1 MAVERQFEA
10 LVSDMEGRFQRMM
23 AGIRA
28 IHAGDLSAGGLIEG
42 AHATAAPAPGTA
54 QATGQP
60 AAAADAARVPALRPQ
75 SGAEATPSV
84 TGDEPE
90 GELAVDQA
98 RLLRAFGGL
107 SAVAQTR
114 LVDTI
119 ERAIVERSEA
129 AASLQAHLKGLEE
142 EGRQRVAEAAA
153 EQDELIAF
161 VVKRFEAGRAGDARA
176 WAERQIGLCSEHI
189 ADARE
194 RGRFGGREAV
204 VVCIAFPDALCCTE
218 GGNIESDG
226 FCGVTELVL
235 LGPAGTFVERVVREV
250 GRLAE
255 RLSPGCTLPMP
266 DDEDGAEGDADD
278 AAELGAAAP
287 APQAGETSGVA
298 TEGDDD
304 EEPGEIIDLAAWAR
318 RLERVALGGPP
329 LVLPRFVDIVG
340 TLRTKLRTIANR
352 VGDQRVF
359 AEEMLES
366 ASPETDDGSNGAMIA
381 GARATIA
388 SADAA
393 DLMLR
398 EVEQDLADVVL
409 AATHIGSLP
418 ELSRAAAAAVGRL
431 SQRARGFSIYNAGA
445 VKCIDAALPLLERL
459 PDSELEAAL
468 AAAG

>member
-1 MAVERQFEA
+1 MAVERQFET

-42 AHATAAPAPGTA
+42 AHATAAPPGTA

-84 TGDEPE
+84 TGDESE

-107 SAVAQTR
+107 SAVTQTR

-129 AASLQAHLKGLEE
+129 AASLQAHLKALEE

-153 EQDELIAF
+153 EQDELSAF
-161 VVKRFEAGRAGDARA
+161 VVKRFEAGQAGDARA
-176 WAERQIGLCSEHI
+176 WAERRIALYSEFI

-218 GGNIESDG
+218 GGNVESDG
-226 FCGVTELVL
+226 SCGVTELVL
-235 LGPAGTFVERVVREV
+235 LGSAGTFVERVVREV

-266 DDEDGAEGDADD
+266 DDEDGG
-278 AAELGAAAP
+278 AANNAGAAAP
-287 APQAGETSGVA
+287 APQTGETAIAGAAA
-298 TEGDDD
+298 TEGVD

-318 RLERVALGGPP
+318 RLERVPLGGPP

-352 VGDQRVF
+352 VGDHRVF

-409 AATHIGSLP
+409 AATRIGSLP

-459 PDSELEAAL
+459 PDGELEAAL